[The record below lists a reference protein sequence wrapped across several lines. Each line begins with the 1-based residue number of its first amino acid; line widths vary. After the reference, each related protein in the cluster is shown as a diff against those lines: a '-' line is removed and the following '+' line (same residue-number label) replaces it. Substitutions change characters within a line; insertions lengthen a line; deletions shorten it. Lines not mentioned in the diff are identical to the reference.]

1 MGAGRVEEQVSS
13 STLNFVLRDPND
25 AADRIDVLEAAQGY
39 ATRLLE
45 HFVAE
50 HFPPNPDWKPLPDLI
65 GVLTQLDNAL
75 TIARDY
81 KARIEALEAALRDN
95 ETRWLAV
102 HDLLGGV
109 LEGQLFRALQ
119 DAVYICR
126 TRNVAALAPEQDT

>member
-13 STLNFVLRDPND
+13 STLNFVLRDPNG

-81 KARIEALEAALRDN
+81 KARIEALETAVR
-95 ETRWLAV
+95 LAIPC
-102 HDLLGGV
+102 
-109 LEGQLFRALQ
+109 LEDQGYLPEAKRA
-119 DAVYICR
+119 C
-126 TRNVAALAPEQDT
+126 AALAPEQDK